1 VPLLGFVLLAFF
13 ATPASAADVPISEEV
28 AHPSSDRTY
37 PVKLSCGRCGG
48 GLPWGGLRKSYSSG
62 LAWGGL
68 RSYRSAMRR
77 SHRVV
82 LVRKG

>member
-13 ATPASAADVPISEEV
+13 ATPASAADVRMPEEI
-28 AHPSSDRTY
+28 AHPMSDSTY
-37 PVKLSCGRCGG
+37 PVKLSCDRCG
-48 GLPWGGLRKSYSSG
+48 GLPWGGLRKRYSSG

-68 RSYRSAMRR
+68 RSYCSPMRR